1 MVWDTS
7 RPAGLRCQAAR
18 RGGSPA
24 EPPRVARRGAGRA
37 TVGLK
42 VALAGSL
49 TRLHRAAVDGAVPES
64 VCAEQVRALWLGDIE
79 RERLR

>member
-1 MVWDTS
+1 M
-7 RPAGLRCQAAR
+7 
-18 RGGSPA
+18 
-24 EPPRVARRGAGRA
+24 ARRGAGRA